1 METNRSQ
8 RQGRG
13 YSLVGV
19 GEGEQ
24 GDMAFSEFL
33 FFQNAVFCVAYL
45 LFIRFLE
52 QRGK

>member
-8 RQGRG
+8 RRGRG

-19 GEGEQ
+19 GEGER

-33 FFQNAVFCVAYL
+33 FFQNAVFCVTCL
-45 LFIRFLE
+45 GFIRLLE
-52 QRGK
+52 